1 MNPATARDT
10 ADLIIGSGADQYDWY
25 QGSESAHVWD
35 ESGNAFDDWHVTYL
49 MIDADDPNTEPVRR
63 VDFDHRVVMKWA
75 RYVLANP
82 VKMLRTTTGTEYPA
96 WSDALERECRHLV
109 FNVQECDFDASS
121 ADELIQLAAY
131 GEVVFG

>member
-10 ADLIIGSGADQYDWY
+10 ADQIIGSGADTYDWY
-25 QGSESAHVWD
+25 QGSEDAHVWD

-49 MIDADDPNTEPVRR
+49 MIDADDPNTEPMQRIVLN
-63 VDFDHRVVMKWA
+63 HRVVMTWA
-75 RYVLANP
+75 RYVLDNKG
-82 VKMLRTTTGTEYPA
+82 KMLRTPTGTEYPA
-96 WSDALERECRHLV
+96 WSKALERECSNLV
-109 FNVQECDFDASS
+109 FNADECDFDASS